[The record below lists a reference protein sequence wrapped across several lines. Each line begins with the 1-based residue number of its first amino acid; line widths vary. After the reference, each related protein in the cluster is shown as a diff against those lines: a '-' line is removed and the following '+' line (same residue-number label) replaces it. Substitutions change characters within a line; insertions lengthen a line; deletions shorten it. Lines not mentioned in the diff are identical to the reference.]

1 MAKEQASFFT
11 VIVTGQVEFAEVRPT
26 RDAPPRPHPSAP
38 VAAIFKMSPREERRA
53 PPSTTRFPTLTPPV
67 SLFPLVV
74 ADSRV

>member
-26 RDAPPRPHPSAP
+26 RDA
-38 VAAIFKMSPREERRA
+38 RRA
-53 PPSTTRFPTLTPPV
+53 PPLGARRGDFSECHPRGATRAPLDDAFPDPDASRLPF
-67 SLFPLVV
+67 FPLVV